1 MFYLVLLY
9 GVVPWLLR
17 AAELRTLADFVLPP
31 IFERPAYSAAV
42 LAVHVAIAA
51 GFAAWRW
58 RAYFKS

>member
-1 MFYLVLLY
+1 
-9 GVVPWLLR
+9 VPWLLR